1 MSTTF
6 GPALRLRVRAEF
18 DLVQRQGRRVST
30 RALILLGHPNDRD
43 HDRLGIIASRRFGH
57 AVMRTRAKRRLREV
71 FRRQGPGNV
80 RESGRQPMD
89 VVAIPRREML
99 TLPFATFEAEFV
111 RALERLRAA
120 G

>member
-1 MSTTF
+1 
-6 GPALRLRVRAEF
+6 V
-18 DLVQRQGRRVST
+18 
-30 RALILLGHPNDRD
+30 ILLGHPNDRD
-43 HDRLGIIASRRFGH
+43 HDRLGIIASRRFGP

-71 FRRQGPGNV
+71 FRRQHPDGAGA
-80 RESGRQPMD
+80 SGRRPLD

-99 TLPFATFEAEFV
+99 TLPFKAFEAEFL